1 MQILTLTNYIKEDLI
16 SRLSREELPPES
28 LTLAGL
34 SDHYQVSVTPIYNAI
49 NELIEEGYLY
59 REKNRRLCVNQD
71 KVSAAKC
78 ESHSPRPAP
87 PEDQFQRIAE
97 DLLLMSLNGE
107 SLYLREAAS
116 AKKYGISRTTLRNL
130 FNRLA
135 GDGVLEHI
143 PRRGWKL
150 RPFNQHDLDTFIE
163 VRVVLELKALELA
176 KGSLDNQVLQKI
188 LEGNRVPQTDDEPLQ
203 IDNSLHVYLIKQSD
217 NYYIINFFDRH
228 GRYFDLLFLWESN
241 DRAAAIQEI
250 QQHQRI
256 LKALLETD
264 WITARS
270 ELEFHLRSN
279 HPVLSQLKC
288 ETSELR

>member
-16 SRLSREELPPES
+16 SRLSREELLPES
-28 LTLAGL
+28 LTLAAL
-34 SDHYQVSVTPIYNAI
+34 SDHYEVSVTPIYHAI

-59 REKNRRLCVNQD
+59 REKNRRLYVNQE
-71 KVSAAKC
+71 KVGRVQG
-78 ESHSPRPAP
+78 ESRLPRPAP
-87 PEDQFQRIAE
+87 PEDQFKLIAE
-97 DLLLMSLNGE
+97 DLLQISLKGE
-107 SLYLREAAS
+107 SLYLRETATAQ
-116 AKKYGISRTTLRNL
+116 KYGISRTTLRNV

-135 GDGVLEHI
+135 GDGVLEHV

-176 KGSLDNQVLQKI
+176 KGTLDKKVLEKI
-188 LEGNRVPQTDDEPLQ
+188 LAGNRVPQTDDEPLQ
-203 IDNSLHVYLIKQSD
+203 IDNSLHEYLIKQSD

-256 LKALLETD
+256 LYALIEAD
-264 WITARS
+264 WTTARS
-270 ELEFHLRSN
+270 ELEYHLRSN
-279 HPVLSQLKC
+279 HPVLSLLQ
-288 ETSELR
+288 R